1 MADAENQVSL
11 INGTILKV
19 TPIDGNPNA
28 VGVITGTQEPFQKI
42 FRNGISVLDGPGG
55 AAAGTADINCDLEV
69 SGSLVVENDI
79 RLSNVYIYNGT
90 SAGAV
95 TLDES
100 DFGKAPVLLI
110 GPAGGETVTIELP
123 SPTSTSNKGRYF
135 IIKKTTS
142 TGTLTIDPT
151 GLNQIDGAAS
161 VSATAQWSYLQT
173 ISTGNATYD
182 YVITANNGF
191 S

>member
-1 MADAENQVSL
+1 MADANNQISL
-11 INGTILKV
+11 VNGTILKV

-28 VGVITGTQEPFQKI
+28 VGVITGTQEPFRKI
-42 FRNGISVLDGPGG
+42 FRNGISVLDGTTTS
-55 AAAGTADINCDLEV
+55 TADINCDLEV

-100 DFGKAPVLLI
+100 DFGKSPVLLI
-110 GPAGGETVTIELP
+110 GPSGGQTITIELP

-142 TGTLTIDPT
+142 TGTLTIDPI

-161 VSATAQWSYLQT
+161 VSATGQWSYLQT
-173 ISTGNATYD
+173 ISTGNPSYD
-182 YVITANNGF
+182 YVITANDGF

>member
-1 MADAENQVSL
+1 MADANNQISL
-11 INGTILKV
+11 ANGTILKV

-28 VGVITGTQEPFQKI
+28 VGVITGTQEPFRKI
-42 FRNGISVLDGPGG
+42 FRNGISVLDGTTTS
-55 AAAGTADINCDLEV
+55 TADINCDLEV
-69 SGSLVVENDI
+69 SGSLIVENDI
-79 RLSNVYIYNGT
+79 RLSNVYIYTGA

-123 SPTSTSNKGRYF
+123 NPVISGNKGRYF

-142 TGTLTIDPT
+142 TGTVTIDPN
-151 GLNQIDGAAS
+151 GLYEIDGASS
-161 VSATAQWSYLQT
+161 VSATTQWSFLQT
-173 ISTGNATYD
+173 IATGNPSYD
-182 YVITANNGF
+182 YVITSNDGF

>member
-1 MADAENQVSL
+1 MADALNQISL
-11 INGTILKV
+11 VNGTILKV

-28 VGVITGTQEPFQKI
+28 VGVITGTQEPFRKI
-42 FRNGISVLDGPGG
+42 FRNGIAVLGDTS
-55 AAAGTADINCDLEV
+55 AATANINCDLEV

-79 RLSNVYIYNGT
+79 KLSNVYIYTGT

-123 SPTSTSNKGRYF
+123 LPFSSNTGRYF

-142 TGTLTIDPT
+142 TGTVTIEPT
-151 GLNQIDGAAS
+151 LSQTIDGAAS
-161 VSATAQWSYLQT
+161 VSASGQWSYLQT
-173 ISTGNATYD
+173 IATGNATYD
-182 YVITANNGF
+182 YVITSNDGF